1 MQKQQC
7 NKKNDFSTYDAF
19 HDASFF
25 DDTLYTRQQL
35 ILNLTSARSAS
46 LVAMLVFV

>member
-7 NKKNDFSTYDAF
+7 NKENSLSTRDVS

-25 DDTLYTRQQL
+25 EDALYTRQQPL
-35 ILNLTSARSAS
+35 
-46 LVAMLVFV
+46 